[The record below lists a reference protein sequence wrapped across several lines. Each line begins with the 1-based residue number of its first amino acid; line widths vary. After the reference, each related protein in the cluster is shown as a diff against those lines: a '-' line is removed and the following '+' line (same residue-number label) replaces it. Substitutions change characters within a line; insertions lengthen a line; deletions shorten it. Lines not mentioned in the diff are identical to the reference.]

1 MSEERV
7 SRTARTHSCH
17 GPRSL
22 RGTGDWIAAARRQT
36 LNAEKGVQ
44 QRTIQCHVAV
54 FAARCT
60 KSFERADRALRA
72 HCPTR
77 APALVHAIACPQ
89 REVTGQKA
97 GAGSRTEEAQESLYC
112 PCTSPTMRVGALSSN
127 STGCSM
133 RIFFTAAHI
142 FLIFVLR
149 ELGLV
154 ALAEFEQ
161 PLRAVVQLGSTTISA
176 ARGGHVNALRRV

>member
-22 RGTGDWIAAARRQT
+22 RGTGNWIAAARRQT

-97 GAGSRTEEAQESLYC
+97 GAGSRTEEAQEVIILPVHITDDARRGVELQQHGLLYEDLLH
-112 PCTSPTMRVGALSSN
+112 SRAY
-127 STGCSM
+127 
-133 RIFFTAAHI
+133 
-142 FLIFVLR
+142 FLDFR
-149 ELGLV
+149 
-154 ALAEFEQ
+154 
-161 PLRAVVQLGSTTISA
+161 PP
-176 ARGGHVNALRRV
+176 